1 MTDGDARRLRLLA
14 RRTWLFFDTFVGPDD
29 QWLPPDHF
37 QEEPRGEVARRTSP
51 TNIGLLQLATLSA
64 HDLGHAG
71 LLSVVL
77 RLRNTFETLERMERH
92 RGHFYNWYDTRDL
105 TPLSPRY
112 VSTVDSGNLAA
123 CLLAVKQA
131 CLELVQAPVI
141 GPARWDGLLDTL
153 DVLLEVIER
162 RVRRRAT
169 PPGSPPSARASRR
182 CARRRSR

>member
-1 MTDGDARRLRLLA
+1 MRAA
-14 RRTWLFFDTFVGPDD
+14 FVCSRAAPGSSSTRSSGPDD

-37 QEEPRGEVARRTSP
+37 QEEPAGEVARRTSP

-64 HDLGHAG
+64 HDLGYAG

-77 RLRNTFETLERMERH
+77 RLRNTFETLDRMERH

-123 CLLAVKQA
+123 CLLAVKQG
-131 CLELVQAPVI
+131 CLEL
-141 GPARWDGLLDTL
+141 GPGARRSGPPAGRGWSTRSTSCSRSSSAALG
-153 DVLLEVIER
+153 
-162 RVRRRAT
+162 RRR
-169 PPGSPPSARASRR
+169 PPGSPPSARASRK

>member
-1 MTDGDARRLRLLA
+1 M
-14 RRTWLFFDTFVGPDD
+14 P
-29 QWLPPDHF
+29 
-37 QEEPRGEVARRTSP
+37 
-51 TNIGLLQLATLSA
+51 
-64 HDLGHAG
+64 G

-77 RLRNTFETLERMERH
+77 RLRNTFDTLERMERH

-123 CLLAVKQA
+123 CLLAVKQG
-131 CLELVQAPVI
+131 CLELVHAPII

-153 DVLLEVIER
+153 DILGEVIER
-162 RVRRRAT
+162 RVRRQDAGAVRR
-169 PPGSPPSARASRR
+169 PPRRASRG